1 MAEKSA
7 ETLPLKFVFTEDGFS
22 RDFQGRLSEADQDL
36 RAQFEADRWTALY
49 HMGLAVRREE
59 LSPSAAFLYQLSAA
73 FFRALT
79 SLPDLE
85 LSRENAKA
93 PLTETDRLLRA
104 VVDLSIQ
111 KGKILARVQGSRKTP
126 CKENDSY
133 YFADSL

>member
-49 HMGLAVRREE
+49 HMGLAARREE
-59 LSPSAAFLYQLSAA
+59 LSPSAA

-133 YFADSL
+133 YFAESL